1 MIGGTAR
8 TTTCVSATECIAP
21 VLASDVSLA
30 GTVSV
35 QLQNPGGTQS
45 NVVELVVAQPN
56 ISDASISL
64 TSAAPEAS
72 GQNIVVVDPSTA
84 GISTAD
90 DDVDLDVA
98 ALGAFSTATN
108 ACSLGGNPVT
118 LLRPASGSSTAD
130 LCLFSESGLDASMTV
145 TISGPGDITVIA
157 EQPAGLGILHV
168 TLLLPA
174 NASPGPRTLFIQTTN
189 LDKTAATGA

>member
-1 MIGGTAR
+1 MA
-8 TTTCVSATECIAP
+8 CIAP

-35 QLQNPGGTQS
+35 QLQNPGGSQS
-45 NVVELVVAQPN
+45 NTVELVVAPPN
-56 ISDASISL
+56 TSDASVAL
-64 TSAAPEAS
+64 TSATPEVM
-72 GQNIVVVDPSTA
+72 GQNIVVVEPTTA
-84 GISTAD
+84 GISTVI

-108 ACSLGGNPVT
+108 GCTLSGNPVT

-174 NASPGPRTLFIQTTN
+174 TAAAGPRTLFIQSTN
-189 LDKTAATGA
+189 LDKTAATGAVNIQ

>member
-1 MIGGTAR
+1 
-8 TTTCVSATECIAP
+8 
-21 VLASDVSLA
+21 LASDVSLA
-30 GTVSV
+30 GSVSV
-35 QLQNPGGTQS
+35 QLQNPNGTLS
-45 NVVELVVAQPN
+45 NVVQLVVAPPN
-56 ISDASISL
+56 TSDASIALS
-64 TSAAPEAS
+64 SVAPQAT
-72 GQNIVVVDPSTA
+72 GQNIVVVDTTTA

-98 ALGAFSTATN
+98 AMGAFSSTTN
-108 ACSLGGNPVT
+108 SCSLGGNLVT
-118 LLRPASGSSTAD
+118 LLRPASGTSTAD

-174 NASPGPRTLFIQTTN
+174 TAAAGPRTLFIQSTN
-189 LDKTAATGA
+189 LDKTAASGAVNFQ